1 MNKIYK
7 SAFFIVSLLAIFLVV
22 GWFVHTSD
30 IAVLNPKGAIAQR
43 ELDLII
49 QATLLMLIVVIP
61 VFILMIVI
69 ACRYRASNSKAKYTP
84 DWDHSHFVEF
94 IWWAIPFVIVL
105 VLSVITWKSSFE
117 LDPFKP
123 LQASAKPLT
132 IQAVALQW
140 KWLFIYPE
148 QKIATVNFLQFPKD
162 TPLNFEVTADAP
174 MNAFWIPQ
182 LGGQVYAMPG
192 MKAKLHLIAHELGSF
207 RGSSANFSGEGFAG
221 MKFTAKAT
229 SSEDFEQWVEKAK
242 QSPKQLS
249 LNEYKKLIL
258 PTQNSSAETYILQ
271 KENLFDWILMS
282 YMMPMGSNP
291 SKSDASLE

>member
-1 MNKIYK
+1 MSKIYK
-7 SAFFIVSLLAIFLVV
+7 LAFFIVSLLALFLVV
-22 GWFVHTSD
+22 GWFVHNSD

-61 VFILMIVI
+61 VFILMIAI
-69 ACRYRASNSKAKYTP
+69 ACRYRASNSKAKYAP
-84 DWDHSHFVEF
+84 DWDHSHLVEF

-123 LQASAKPLT
+123 LQASTKPLT

-148 QKIATVNFLQFPKD
+148 QKIATVNFIQFPKD

-174 MNAFWIPQ
+174 MNSFWIPQ

-192 MKAKLHLIAHELGSF
+192 MKAKLHLIAHQLGSF

-221 MKFTAKAT
+221 MKFTAEAT
-229 SSEDFEQWVEKAK
+229 SSEDFERWVEKVK

-249 LNEYKKLIL
+249 LKEYKKLIL
-258 PTQNSSAETYILQ
+258 PTQNSSADTYTLQ
-271 KENLFDWILMS
+271 KENLFDWIIMS
-282 YMMPMGSNP
+282 YMMPMDSNP